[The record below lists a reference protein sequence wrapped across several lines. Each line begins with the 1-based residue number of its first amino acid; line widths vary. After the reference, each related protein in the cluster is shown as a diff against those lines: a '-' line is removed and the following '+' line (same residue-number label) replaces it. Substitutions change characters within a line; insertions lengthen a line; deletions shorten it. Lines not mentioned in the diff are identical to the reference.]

1 MFLYVSWLVA
11 VATPIIHLHFQINF
25 QVSDLREFLICCSL
39 IGEHLDSFLSIL
51 IRIKKKIKYLLSEQ

>member
-1 MFLYVSWLVA
+1 MFFCVSLVVA
-11 VATPIIHLHFQINF
+11 IATPVIHLHFQIDF
-25 QVSDLREFLICCSL
+25 QASDLREFLICCSL